1 MKLCYGSVMVV
12 LRQLRQPGENR
23 CIFSSLWLLVSASSL
38 LAHKLPTLGSG
49 NSAGSVISKTNGTV
63 NRMKSNTHPT
73 PTSLLRFIDHSLV
86 MEKGLISMKL

>member
-1 MKLCYGSVMVV
+1 MSCYVYCYGCYESQKRSLKFLWV
-12 LRQLRQPGENR
+12 LV
-23 CIFSSLWLLVSASSL
+23 SSSILLVCT
-38 LAHKLPTLGSG
+38 LPTLGSG